1 MGFRVSFVYS
11 GRHEKRPA
19 CASSGV
25 DAALGWVESGRVTWT
40 RVFAGYVKV
49 KGQIWIQVVVA
60 GNYYDVI
67 LLLWYSLGDGCV

>member
-1 MGFRVSFVYS
+1 
-11 GRHEKRPA
+11 
-19 CASSGV
+19 V